1 MAPHRYV
8 HIRYQGNLYQKNDRN
23 AIFEFLVHRLMAPN
37 SHGDPCSDA
46 STEDSQHQKCG
57 FRNAL
62 HRFLGL
68 VFVNAVYDERD
79 CIDGKKIVGE
89 ATMQS
94 VHYSIQKTL

>member
-1 MAPHRYV
+1 MPCLNFLCIVLWRQTRMA
-8 HIRYQGNLYQKNDRN
+8 I
-23 AIFEFLVHRLMAPN
+23 
-37 SHGDPCSDA
+37 PCSDA

-57 FRNAL
+57 FRNAP

-79 CIDGKKIVGE
+79 CIEGKKIVGE